1 MRTVCSAAGT
11 PLSDTDNAVT
21 ENDFAS
27 YIAAFNRGDH
37 GAFSAYYA
45 DDVLLEL
52 GARRLRGREAIVS
65 FYRDLQGR
73 IKETLV
79 PGQVVIG
86 ESGIAAELDT
96 RFEAMVDW
104 PGFMVQPIRA
114 GEVIRLVSFVMY
126 KVRSNAF
133 THIRAARFAAPEVVT
148 AP

>member
-1 MRTVCSAAGT
+1 M
-11 PLSDTDNAVT
+11 T
-21 ENDFAS
+21 EADFAE

-52 GARRLRGREAIVS
+52 GARKLQGREAIVA
-65 FYRDLQGR
+65 FYAGLQGR

-79 PGQVVIG
+79 LGQVVVS
-86 ESGIAAELDT
+86 ESGIAAEIDT
-96 RFEAMVDW
+96 RFEGLADW

-126 KVRSNAF
+126 KVRSNMF
-133 THIRAARFAAPEVVT
+133 THIRAARFMAPVLLAAPVG
-148 AP
+148 AR

>member
-1 MRTVCSAAGT
+1 
-11 PLSDTDNAVT
+11 VT
-21 ENDFAS
+21 EADFAE

-52 GARRLRGREAIVS
+52 GARKLHGRAAIVS

-73 IKETLV
+73 IKETLI
-79 PGQVVIG
+79 PGQVVVG

-96 RFEAMVDW
+96 RFEALVDW
-104 PGFMVQPIRA
+104 PGFMVQPIKA

-126 KVRSNAF
+126 QVHDNTF
-133 THIRAARFAAPEVVT
+133 THIRAARFIAPELI
-148 AP
+148 AG